1 VAKKILKEFP
11 AKHLYGSRLKH
22 RYCVGARLRVRV
34 VWRERAWIFVDL
46 VGFSAGLLYDF
57 WHIVG

>member
-1 VAKKILKEFP
+1 MQYNKPTVQQLGLVLCWCAL
-11 AKHLYGSRLKH
+11 A
-22 RYCVGARLRVRV
+22 RV

>member
-1 VAKKILKEFP
+1 VHRVCEAMLLHVVAGLCWC
-11 AKHLYGSRLKH
+11 AL
-22 RYCVGARLRVRV
+22 ARV